1 MSAIVDKLADDT
13 LAYASALG
21 SATLLGG
28 DWAEVDATVD
38 RIHDGLI
45 ALSHQTR
52 ASQSG
57 AAHEL
62 EYFGGER

>member
-1 MSAIVDKLADDT
+1 MSTIVDKLADDT
-13 LAYASALG
+13 LAYASAF
-21 SATLLGG
+21 ATASLLGG
-28 DWAEVDATVD
+28 DWAEVDAATD

-52 ASQSG
+52 ADRSG

-62 EYFGGER
+62 EFYGGER